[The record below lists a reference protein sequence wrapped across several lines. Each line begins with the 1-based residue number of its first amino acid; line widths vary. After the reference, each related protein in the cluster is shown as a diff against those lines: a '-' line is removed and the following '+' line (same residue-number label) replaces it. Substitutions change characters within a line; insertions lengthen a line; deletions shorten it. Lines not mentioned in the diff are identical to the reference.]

1 MKTNCKDCG
10 HFKDNH
16 VYGETTDDSDKIGH
30 CMERKCDCV
39 SYESPTMT
47 LQERLI
53 NEAREKHKRA
63 MFDYRNECGCGEIQL
78 TKVLDQIIL
87 HTIEQTIKEE
97 RERIVEWLKYEGY
110 DYEDNQALY
119 KTLTDTQHAL
129 RGIIG

>member
-1 MKTNCKDCG
+1 M
-10 HFKDNH
+10 
-16 VYGETTDDSDKIGH
+16 YGETTDDSDKIGH

-87 HTIEQTIKEE
+87 HTIEQTIKEGCDE
-97 RERIVEWLKYEGY
+97 AEKIKK
-110 DYEDNQALY
+110 DYKDTWFGDDEADRQNY
-119 KTLTDTQHAL
+119 NNGVTDSQHAL
-129 RGIIG
+129 RGIIK